1 MAPGDRRS
9 PARSLPTAAK
19 KFSRREDR
27 RRPPNDPWPPLTS
40 RAPAADAGREA
51 KARNPRCRRAGRSP
65 RPAGSALPP
74 AAPPGRQDRGV
85 RPDSAPSSPAVAAA
99 CVGASTPPAACPA
112 RLHAGP
118 HSQWRSTR
126 SECPANVGHRRVRAQ
141 PRAASASL
149 DRGNEVVRP
158 APLRRD
164 PSYSRSHMDSIR
176 IPYRANL

>member
-1 MAPGDRRS
+1 MAPGDRQP
-9 PARSLPTAAK
+9 PARSLRTAAK
-19 KFSRREDR
+19 KTSRREDR

-65 RPAGSALPP
+65 RPAGSELPP

-85 RPDSAPSSPAVAAA
+85 RP
-99 CVGASTPPAACPA
+99 TPLRQIL
-112 RLHAGP
+112 RLLRPVLEHRPLLRLALPGCTPGP
-118 HSQWRSTR
+118 SQWRSR
-126 SECPANVGHRRVRAQ
+126 VIRECPTNVGHRRVRAQ
-141 PRAASASL
+141 PHAASASL

-158 APLRRD
+158 APLGRD
-164 PSYSRSHMDSIR
+164 PSDSRSHMDSRR